1 MDEQKR
7 ILTPHNCSVA
17 EASREQMLDPRHGTG
32 VAAAD
37 RRHLDDL
44 TFDELDAVLGSQDP
58 GLAHPVILIE
68 REAPAPER
76 DRHAVLAVRH
86 CAVPP
91 RGRQCREVD
100 TAAIIGS
107 IPSPLRPRP
116 YAGS

>member
-17 EASREQMLDPRHGTG
+17 EAGREQMLDPRHRTG

-44 TFDELDAVLGSQDP
+44 TFDELDTVLGSQDP
-58 GLAHPVILIE
+58 GLAHPVILVE

-76 DRHAVLAVRH
+76 DRHAVLASAIAPCLHV
-86 CAVPP
+86 AVNAENWIPP
-91 RGRQCREVD
+91 R
-100 TAAIIGS
+100 
-107 IPSPLRPRP
+107 L
-116 YAGS
+116 

>member
-1 MDEQKR
+1 
-7 ILTPHNCSVA
+7 
-17 EASREQMLDPRHGTG
+17 MLDPRHGTG

-44 TFDELDAVLGSQDP
+44 TFDELDTVLGSQDP

-68 REAPAPER
+68 RETPAPER

-91 RGRQCREVD
+91 GGRQCRALD
-100 TAAIIGS
+100 TAAIIDSRLLDSG
-107 IPSPLRPRP
+107 LHLTQPRGP
-116 YAGS
+116 GGCEYGDH